1 MLPSHMRDG
10 HRYSVYGNIVFCSAA
25 GHETARKTQ
34 KPGISALSMTFTKGQ
49 INTEAVQPIRGSF
62 QKRFAIELSEQGTV
76 PR

>member
-1 MLPSHMRDG
+1 MTDIGTVFMEISPFVLLQDTRLP
-10 HRYSVYGNIVFCSAA
+10 
-25 GHETARKTQ
+25 EKTQ

-49 INTEAVQPIRGSF
+49 INTAAVQPIRGSF

>member
-10 HRYSVYGNIVFCSAA
+10 HWHSVYGNIAFCSAA

-49 INTEAVQPIRGSF
+49 INTEAV
-62 QKRFAIELSEQGTV
+62 
-76 PR
+76 